1 MIEKQFEALRQ
12 MEAFTEDMFNRI
24 IAFQEKQ
31 HPAWNSS
38 LSFEERIKGL
48 PLHYLM
54 FSNADRDPARFGP
67 TITNYYPLR
76 QEIQMLAYYIQQTGD
91 NAQVCDLYC
100 GNGFIGSLLARELPQ
115 GTPVSGLHAY
125 NAKPNQIESFYDSNC
140 YQFSDAHL
148 EDCECDVV
156 FCSWIPSG
164 TNPTPTIISK
174 QPNLI
179 IYGYTEH
186 KNPET
191 GERQSGTDDMFDAL
205 NQQYRLIDEWSVTRP
220 ENLFHEIW
228 PDLTPN
234 IEETRYTRVYA
245 HQQFPDIQPPQAL
258 PEATPYDWE
267 NELAMAQLAL
277 KAKKEIQARGIP
289 V

>member
-12 MEAFTEDMFNRI
+12 MESFTEDMFNRI

-31 HPAWNSS
+31 HPAWNPS

-48 PLHYLM
+48 PLHYLI
-54 FSNADRDPARFGP
+54 FSNADRDPAKFGP
-67 TITNYYPLR
+67 TVANYYATR
-76 QEIQMLAYYIQQTGD
+76 QEMQRLAHFIQHTGD

-115 GTPVSGLHAY
+115 KNLPVTGLRAY
-125 NAKPNQIESFYDSNC
+125 NHKPNQIESFIDGNY
-140 YQFSDAHL
+140 YQFSDTRL
-148 EDCECDVV
+148 EDCACDVV
-156 FCSWIPSG
+156 FTSWIPAE
-164 TNPTPTIISK
+164 TNPTPAILAK
-174 QPNLI
+174 QPKLV
-179 IYGYTEH
+179 IYVYTEH

-191 GERQSGTDDMFDAL
+191 GERQSGTDDMFDGL
-205 NQQYRLIDEWSVTRP
+205 NDYSLVDQWSITRP

-234 IEETRYTRVYA
+234 IEETRHTRIYA
-245 HQQFPDIQPPQAL
+245 QQQLPAIPLPDAL
-258 PEATPYDWE
+258 NQTTPYDWE
-267 NELAMAQLAL
+267 RELAMAQLAL
-277 KAKKEIQARGIP
+277 KAKKEIQARGFP